1 MLLGVR
7 CHEFI
12 WNLKGKCL
20 QLLPRSVISSS
31 TESKWD
37 WIEFPPTKSEI
48 ISNFWRSYWCCWG
61 LLHLQNSW
69 QNQSVNEK
77 TKLHLSTG
85 WRWYMSSSPYKQ
97 AVATKWCNSDPQR
110 KKKVAWQGDV
120 FLLGMQPQPQ
130 TQQASYYW
138 WYDGQNPAPLEM
150 ITCTSKI
157 STIPSAAGILPSRVA
172 FEHCSTENS
181 KKLPLPKK
189 TLMWI
194 TATYHQWNHPVDFVF
209 VSRANKS
216 QKDNQ

>member
-1 MLLGVR
+1 MGLN
-7 CHEFI
+7 
-12 WNLKGKCL
+12 W
-20 QLLPRSVISSS
+20 ISSNEIRNYFPTS
-31 TESKWD
+31 EDLIGAAGDFSICKTPGKTNQWMKKQSFICQQGEGDTWALVHTSKQ
-37 WIEFPPTKSEI
+37 
-48 ISNFWRSYWCCWG
+48 
-61 LLHLQNSW
+61 LQ
-69 QNQSVNEK
+69 QN
-77 TKLHLSTG
+77 G
-85 WRWYMSSSPYKQ
+85 
-97 AVATKWCNSDPQR
+97 ATVIPQR